1 MAEALL
7 FYVFGSLAVLLAL
20 LVVALKNPI
29 HSAVALIGNLF
40 LVAGLFAM
48 LDAHFLA
55 AIQVLVYAGAILVLF
70 LFVIM
75 LLNLQDGELGAAQR
89 TPIKWL
95 AAVAVLGS
103 GAVGIVGLLHQ
114 PANGLGTIPE
124 GFGTIE
130 AIGRL
135 LFGRYLLPFEA
146 SSIILLSAILGA
158 VAIAK
163 RELW

>member
-7 FYVFGSLAVLLAL
+7 FYVFGSLAVLLGA
-20 LVVALKNPI
+20 LVVALKNPV

-75 LLNLQDGELGAAQR
+75 LLNLRDEELGAARR
-89 TPIKWL
+89 TLLKWL

-103 GAVGIVGLLHQ
+103 GAVGVVVLIRQ
-114 PANGLGTIPE
+114 PVSALGALPE

-130 AIGRL
+130 TIGRL

>member
-103 GAVGIVGLLHQ
+103 GTVGIVLLLHQ
-114 PANGLGTIPE
+114 PAYGLGTIPE

-146 SSIILLSAILGA
+146 ASIILLSAILGA